1 MVANRTD
8 QHVKTPASRP
18 QLAYEVLVETIRS
31 RILSGE
37 LPPGTRLPTEPE
49 LSDEFGVGRSTIRE
63 ALRSLATQNL
73 IHTTRGV
80 TGGSFVTAPSI
91 GHISAHLETGVA
103 LMAAAQTVS
112 VDQLMEVRNLM
123 EVPAAGMAA
132 FRRTPDQLEQ
142 LEAVM
147 FEPDG
152 TQGPDTYAANQE
164 FHLILL
170 RAASN
175 PLLELITAPVF
186 RVLSGRFGRDHTP
199 DGFWECVDH
208 DHRAILSVV
217 RDGDSMAAM
226 DLMRRHL
233 DHLRDSYRQMDR
245 LRST

>member
-1 MVANRTD
+1 MRLVADRTNH
-8 QHVKTPASRP
+8 QTASRP
-18 QLAYEVLVETIRS
+18 PLAYEVLVETIRS

-103 LMAAAQTVS
+103 LMAAAETVS

-152 TQGPDTYAANQE
+152 TQGPETYAANQE

-186 RVLSGRFGRDHTP
+186 RVLSGRFGRDNTP
-199 DGFWECVDH
+199 HGFWECVDD

-233 DHLRDSYRQMDR
+233 DNLRESYRQMDR
-245 LRST
+245 LRSI